1 MSATLHSDL
10 FSSYF
15 GGCPKLHIPGFTYP
29 VETFFLEDVL
39 RRTGYKNLFKA
50 TDHAKGYR
58 DGPSTTS
65 VEATS
70 SQEVTH
76 SDRERYEMVR
86 VLWLCSVV

>member
-1 MSATLHSDL
+1 
-10 FSSYF
+10 
-15 GGCPKLHIPGFTYP
+15 
-29 VETFFLEDVL
+29 
-39 RRTGYKNLFKA
+39 LFKA